1 MPRHGSLLTV
11 IRGVGTGGSRVR
23 HPFVARKR
31 LGHEAEAEE
40 WSAPSSPQG
49 SWNMAPRWS
58 RSSAESG
65 CREDGAQEEGRRG
78 DARSPEGED
87 RPPSQASARS
97 RASGGIEKE
106 GGLMAMAE
114 EVWKSGRNWQPAS
127 RKSFT

>member
-1 MPRHGSLLTV
+1 
-11 IRGVGTGGSRVR
+11 
-23 HPFVARKR
+23 
-31 LGHEAEAEE
+31 
-40 WSAPSSPQG
+40 
-49 SWNMAPRWS
+49 MAPRWS
-58 RSSAESG
+58 QSSAESG

-114 EVWKSGRNWQPAS
+114 EVWTQLATRIPKELHRHLKLYCVTHDIALMHFVVEAIEEKLGRKTRPKKGTA
-127 RKSFT
+127 